1 VTVVTI
7 GISGYG
13 AYVPRLR
20 IKKEDYA
27 KAWGSF
33 SAAGVSEKSVMGF
46 DEDVLT
52 MAVKTAIR
60 ALDSVPL
67 TPDKITRFSLAS
79 TSPPYLEKVLS
90 STVITGTGMLNGV
103 FASDHTTSTR
113 AGTESLLACLEHVQ
127 ANPANRALA
136 VASDSPRASMWDPIE
151 HGLGAGAAGFVL
163 SSENLIAELEGHA
176 SYASEHFGER
186 FRTADDDRI
195 RDLNVKR
202 FSAASFVGNITKA
215 GGALMKRLGTKAE
228 DYSHVVLQQPD
239 ARTPGS
245 AAAKMSFT
253 DEQQAVGLVA
263 KYLGDLGAA
272 SVSVG
277 LAAVLD
283 SAKVGDRIL
292 VISYGSGAGSD
303 ALSLKVVADR
313 KSSPSVGAEAERKE
327 YIDYIQYL
335 KIKGAIV

>member
-1 VTVVTI
+1 MAV

-13 AYVPRLR
+13 AYVPRMR
-20 IKKEDYA
+20 IKREDYA

-33 SAAGVSEKSVMGF
+33 SASGVGEKSVMGF

-52 MAVKTAIR
+52 MAAKAAKR
-60 ALDSVPL
+60 AMDSVPVA
-67 TPDKITRFSLAS
+67 PERITRFSLAS

-90 STVITGTGMLNGV
+90 GTVMVGTGVPSGA

-113 AGTESLLACLEHVQ
+113 AGTEAILACSEHLFV
-127 ANPANRALA
+127 NPSGRALV
-136 VASDSPRASMWDPIE
+136 VASDSPRASMWDPVE
-151 HGLGAGAAGFVL
+151 HGLGAGAAAFVL
-163 SSENLIAELEGHA
+163 SSEDLIAELEGHA
-176 SYASEHFGER
+176 SYVSEHFGER
-186 FRTADDDRI
+186 FRTAGEDRI

-202 FSAASFVGNITKA
+202 FSESSFVGNVTRA
-215 GGALMKRLGTKAE
+215 GNAVMKKLGTKPE
-228 DYSHVVLQQPD
+228 DYGHVVLQQPD
-239 ARTPGS
+239 ARAPAS
-245 AAAKMSFT
+245 AAAKMSFK
-253 DEQQAVGLVA
+253 DEQLANGLVA

-272 SVSVG
+272 SVPVG
-277 LAAVLD
+277 LAAALD

-303 ALSLKVVADR
+303 ALSFKVVADR
-313 KSSPSVGAEAERKE
+313 RATPSVRAEAERKD